1 MIEQFVWT
9 KRFLSREIKV
19 VYPLIYKGVAY
30 PDYGIDSTTGRV
42 WSKKQGGWKSRKEH
56 VSGKSPYPKLSI
68 QDEWGYS
75 KSIMVHVA
83 AHETLNPVV
92 PTPPGV
98 TKKEWKATPQ
108 SVKNL
113 MRDLWQVNHIDH
125 NHLNFHPSNLEW
137 VTADENVE
145 AYQIFREAA

>member
-9 KRFLSREIKV
+9 KKLIGREIKV

-42 WSKKQGGWKSRKEH
+42 WSKRQGDWKSRKEH

-83 AHETLNPVV
+83 AHETLNQVV

-98 TKKEWKATPQ
+98 TKKRME
-108 SVKNL
+108 
-113 MRDLWQVNHIDH
+113 
-125 NHLNFHPSNLEW
+125 SNSSECKKSN
-137 VTADENVE
+137 A
-145 AYQIFREAA
+145 